1 MLASQKMMR
10 DKLDRGFLARL
21 RAIVE
26 EEACLERPEHVLVY
40 ECDGSTAFKATP
52 DVVVLPS
59 STEQVAQIVRL
70 SAAAGVPFV
79 ARGAGT
85 GLSGGAIPSEGGVVV
100 AMNRMHRQLELDL
113 DNRLARYETGVVNL
127 EISREVATHGLYF
140 APDPSSQSA
149 CTLGGN
155 IAENSG
161 GPHCFKYGATTAHIL
176 GLTVV
181 TPTGEIVELGGSRDS
196 VGYDLVGLFVGS
208 EGTFGIATEALVRL
222 MPVPEAVKTILA
234 PFGSMVSACEAVSD
248 IVAQGIVPAAVEML
262 DKATIEVVEA
272 SVLAAGYPKDAEAV
286 LLVELD
292 GAAAGMDR
300 MEREIGLVC
309 ERRGAVSF
317 AVAKNEEERQRL
329 WLGRKSAFGA
339 MGRMSTDLYVQDGV
353 VPRSRLPEVLARIG
367 EIADKYHIRVA
378 NVFHAGDGNLHP
390 CIPYDGRNEG
400 EKQRV
405 LEAGREIL
413 ELCVAVGGSISG
425 EHGIG
430 TEKASYM
437 NLLFSD
443 SDLDFMTNI
452 RDVWNPG
459 GFCNPGKLFPTAQ
472 GCGEKGMLSSVAA
485 MPGAWL

>member
-1 MLASQKMMR
+1 MT
-10 DKLDRGFLARL
+10 DKLDRDFLSRL
-21 RAIVE
+21 RAVLDD
-26 EEACLERPEHVLVY
+26 EACLVRPEHVLVY
-40 ECDGSTAFKATP
+40 ECDGSTAFKSTP

-59 STEQVAQIVRL
+59 STEQVAELVRL
-70 SAAAGVPFV
+70 SVAAGVPFV

-85 GLSGGAIPSEGGVVV
+85 GLSGGAIPSEGGMVV
-100 AMNRMHRQLELDL
+100 AMNRMHSQLELDL
-113 DNRLARYETGVVNL
+113 DNRMARYQTGVVNL
-127 EISREVATHGLYF
+127 EISRDVAPHGFYF

-181 TPTGEIVELGGSRDS
+181 TPTGEVVELGGPRDS

-222 MPVPEAVKTILA
+222 MPVPEAVKTFLA
-234 PFGSMVSACEAVSD
+234 PFASMVSACGAVSD
-248 IVAQGIVPAAVEML
+248 IVASGIVPAAIEML
-262 DKATIEVVEA
+262 DRATIEVVEA
-272 SVLAAGYPKDAEAV
+272 SVVAAGYPKDAEAV

-292 GAAAGMDR
+292 GAAAGMER
-300 MEREIGLVC
+300 MEREIELVC

-317 AVAKNEEERQRL
+317 TVARSEEERQRL
-329 WLGRKSAFGA
+329 WLGRKASFGA
-339 MGRMSTDLYVQDGV
+339 MGRISTDLYVQDGV
-353 VPRSRLPEVLARIG
+353 VPRSRLPEVLARVG
-367 EIADKYHIRVA
+367 EIADKYRIRVA
-378 NVFHAGDGNLHP
+378 NVFHAGDGNIHP
-390 CIPYDGRNEG
+390 CIPYDGRDED
-400 EKQRV
+400 EKLRV

-437 NLLFSD
+437 GLLFSE
-443 SDLDFMTNI
+443 SDLDFMSAM

-459 GFCNPGKLFPTAQ
+459 GLCNPGKLFPTAH
-472 GCGEKGMLSSVAA
+472 GCGEKGALPSVAA
-485 MPGAWL
+485 VPGAWI